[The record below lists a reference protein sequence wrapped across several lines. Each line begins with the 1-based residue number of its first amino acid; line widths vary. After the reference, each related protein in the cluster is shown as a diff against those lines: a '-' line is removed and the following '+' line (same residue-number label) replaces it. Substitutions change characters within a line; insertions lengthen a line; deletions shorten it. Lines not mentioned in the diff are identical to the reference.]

1 MNVIASPERVKHL
14 SGVLERHCESVGLDP
29 TEIQKTVHVPIRI
42 VHDEKKAEEIRGE
55 NAWSM
60 IGSPQYVIDRIG
72 DFLDVG
78 ITEFTPQIRPQ
89 RPEIYQELD
98 EEVFSA
104 FD

>member
-1 MNVIASPERVKHL
+1 MPEFA
-14 SGVLERHCESVGLDP
+14 
-29 TEIQKTVHVPIRI
+29 
-42 VHDEKKAEEIRGE
+42 DEEKAEEIRGE
-55 NAWSM
+55 NVWSM